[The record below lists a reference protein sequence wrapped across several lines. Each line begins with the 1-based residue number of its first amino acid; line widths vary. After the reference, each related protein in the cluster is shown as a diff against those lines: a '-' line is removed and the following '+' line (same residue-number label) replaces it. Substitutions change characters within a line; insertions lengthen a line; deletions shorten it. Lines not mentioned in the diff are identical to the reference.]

1 MKRSKDSE
9 KAKFILLYRDFL
21 EHSTKFFQLIA
32 LKQGSK
38 FIKFEDVFEKNS
50 IPFQCGVEFFIKD
63 RKIKY
68 RTFING
74 GRDGDK
80 NITEFEKEIQN
91 NNEHSLLFKEVK
103 KNILKIGRKIT
114 DDLQISFIEAVKLIF
129 QMDKP
134 PLDVKFTDELTM
146 KPDFTGFKTNKEV

>member
-1 MKRSKDSE
+1 MRYSKNSE

-21 EHSTKFFQLIA
+21 EYSTKFFQLFD
-32 LKQGSK
+32 LKQGCK
-38 FIKFEDVFEKNS
+38 FIKFEDVFEQNS

-63 RKIKY
+63 GKIKY

-74 GRDGDK
+74 GRDRDK

-91 NNEHSLLFKEVK
+91 NDEYSLLFKEVK
-103 KNILKIGRKIT
+103 KNVLQIGRNIT
-114 DDLQISFIEAVKLIF
+114 DDLQISFIETVRLIF

-134 PLDVKFTDELTM
+134 PSDVKLTGELTM
-146 KPDFTGFKTNKEV
+146 KPDFTGFKANKEV